1 MQVTVTFSPLVAQ
14 TFAETCF
21 VELEGQALRQPVT
34 LTGVGLGPRA
44 MLSYDVLDVGNI
56 YVRTLYR
63 YSVLFD
69 NRGDIPVPFLIT
81 AGNGPFS
88 SMFNFYPS
96 DGIAEVDETLNM
108 QVEVMASQ
116 LGRFDER
123 IPISITGTDTQLM
136 LQFKG
141 RVVGPTCQ
149 ISTKTLDFGM
159 VAYGFRYAFFYI
171 ASGASRLGCTESYM
185 TLQLFKRTANRKYQ

>member
-1 MQVTVTFSPLVAQ
+1 MQVTVSFSPLVAQ
-14 TFAETCF
+14 TFAEKCF

-63 YSVLFD
+63 YSVLLE
-69 NRGDIPVPFLIT
+69 NRGDIPVPFFIS

-88 SMFNFYPS
+88 SMFKFFPS
-96 DGIAEVDETLNM
+96 GGTAEVDETLNM

-141 RVVGPTCQ
+141 RVVGPTCK
-149 ISTKTLDFGM
+149 ISTTTLDFGM
-159 VAYGFRYAFFYI
+159 VAYGFRCAVVYVV
-171 ASGASRLGCTESYM
+171 S
-185 TLQLFKRTANRKYQ
+185 